1 MSIFTPSQDI
11 SLDNEVFPSLRGDTV
26 SLMDKIKI
34 ADELNSNACN
44 TTEEPSPPT
53 PTIQMQLKLKDLQM
67 YPTLNGNKD
76 FFKLSSFS
84 KEISFDDCDGSNII
98 IDESNSNIDLHEN
111 VCLLNSHVQYDE
123 PTVESVESS
132 QCQIV
137 DCLPIDNLSA
147 EDYDEISE
155 SDDTL
160 PFQTFIDMGNF

>member
-1 MSIFTPSQDI
+1 MSIFTPSLDI
-11 SLDNEVFPSLRGDTV
+11 SLDNEMFLSGGLQGDTI
-26 SLMDKIKI
+26 SLTDKI
-34 ADELNSNACN
+34 ADELNSN
-44 TTEEPSPPT
+44 TQVPSPAT

-84 KEISFDDCDGSNII
+84 KEISFDDCNGSNII

-111 VCLLNSHVQYDE
+111 VTVDQCLPNSRVQYDE
-123 PTVESVESS
+123 PTVESVECN
-132 QCQIV
+132 QCEIV

-160 PFQTFIDMGNF
+160 PFQTFIDMGSF